1 MSKLAFKKIGVIGKT
16 APSDALKGTLIEL
29 IDFLCAQ
36 KADVTLNEECQTL
49 IPPDTRIRFQS
60 KTDIGKTVDL
70 IIVVGGDGSLLNAA
84 RHVIDYQIPVLGI
97 NRGRLGFLTD
107 INPQDMQKKLLSVL
121 QGEFATETRTVL
133 HSHVLRDGIA
143 RHHSTALNDVVLYSG
158 NVARMI
164 EFEISVNQRFVA
176 KLRADG
182 LIAAT
187 PTGSTAY
194 ALSAGG
200 PILHP
205 QLPVIGLVPM
215 HPHVLSARPL
225 IVPDAVSIQLT
236 VSPTNKHLPKM
247 SCDGQMHF
255 DMALQDVIEIK
266 KYPTAL
272 TLLHPLDYDYYGIL
286 RNKLGWTHLYN

>member
-16 APSDALKGTLIEL
+16 SQSDVLKDTMIEL
-29 IDFLCAQ
+29 IDFLCSQ
-36 KADVTLNEECQTL
+36 KIEVILNEESQSLLPVGKKITY
-49 IPPDTRIRFQS
+49 QS
-60 KTDIGKTVDL
+60 KTEIGKMVDL
-70 IIVVGGDGSLLNAA
+70 VIVVGGDGSLLNAA
-84 RHVIDYQIPVLGI
+84 RHVIDYQVPVLGI

-107 INPQDMQKKLLSVL
+107 INPQEMEKKLLSIL
-121 QGEFATETRTVL
+121 NGQFTSESRTVL
-133 HSHVLRDGIA
+133 RAQVLREGRA
-143 RHHSTALNDVVLYSG
+143 LYHSAALNDVVLYSG

-164 EFEISVNQRFVA
+164 EFEIAVDHCFVA
-176 KLRADG
+176 RLRADG
-182 LIAAT
+182 LITTT

-205 QLPVIGLVPM
+205 QLPSIALVPM

-225 IVPDAVSIQLT
+225 VVPDTVSIQLT
-236 VSPTNKHLPKM
+236 VTPNNKHLPKM

-255 DMALQDVIEIK
+255 DMVLQDVIEIT

-272 TLLHPLDYDYYGIL
+272 TLLHPLDYEYYGIL
-286 RNKLGWTHLYN
+286 RDKLGWSHSR

>member
-1 MSKLAFKKIGVIGKT
+1 MSKLTFKKIGVIGKT
-16 APSDALKGTLIEL
+16 APSDVLKGTLTEL

-36 KADVTLNEECQTL
+36 KLEVILNEECEAL
-49 IPPDTRIRFQS
+49 LPPGKKISCKS

-70 IIVVGGDGSLLNAA
+70 VIVVGGDGSLLNAA
-84 RHVIDYQIPVLGI
+84 RHVIDYQVPVLGI

-107 INPQDMQKKLLSVL
+107 INPQDMQKKLLDVL
-121 QGEFATETRTVL
+121 QGEFTVETRTVL
-133 HSHVLRDGIA
+133 QSHVLRDGVA
-143 RHHSTALNDVVLYSG
+143 RYHSTALNDVVLYSG

-164 EFEISVNQRFVA
+164 EFEISVDQRFVA

-182 LIAAT
+182 LIATT

-225 IVPDAVSIQLT
+225 IVPDSVSIQLT
-236 VSPTNKHLPKM
+236 VTPTNKHLPKM

-255 DMALQDVIEIK
+255 DMALQDIIEIK

-272 TLLHPLDYDYYGIL
+272 TLLHPLAYDYYGIL
-286 RNKLGWTHLYN
+286 RNKLGWAHL